1 MNRYELIDNFM
12 MTRLPKPSQTSVHP
26 YELIENVSDGIYF
39 FKYSYTIICLCVLFS
54 TKIQYKKEYKK
65 QLKYLNKMYL

>member
-12 MTRLPKPSQTSVHP
+12 MTRLPKPSETSVHS

-39 FKYSYTIICLCVLFS
+39 FKYLPSCVVFM
-54 TKIQYKKEYKK
+54 TERKIQYKKEYKK
-65 QLKYLNKMYL
+65 QLKYLNKMYS